1 MGGAGAGVAGSGT
14 GALWAKI
21 HAALP
26 CLGLA
31 AGAGGAIADNRGVT
45 DRPSH
50 PAAPTEAAL
59 PALIAREMGAAGG
72 WLPFERFMH
81 LALYAPGLGYY
92 ARDGRQFG
100 LLAAGGSDFV
110 TAPELSPLFARA
122 LARQVAQS
130 LAATG
135 TDEVWE
141 FGAGSGALAAGL
153 IAALDALGQPLAR
166 YTIVDVSGALRA
178 RQRERLAA
186 HGARVAW
193 ADALPDALRGVV
205 LGNEVLDAMPV
216 TLLARQGGA
225 WFERGV
231 VVSGSNQA
239 SGLANQ
245 APEAIKREAN
255 PWVWQDR
262 PTALRPPVEIEGG
275 HDVVTEIHPQAR
287 AFVAT
292 VAEALVR
299 GGAGAAYFI
308 DYGFPE
314 AEYWHPQRAAGTLV
328 CHRAHRVDDDP
339 LADVGAKDITA
350 HVDFTGVALAA
361 QEAGLAVL
369 GYTSQGRF
377 LLNCGI
383 AQLMEAAELPTRA
396 NAMKLLAEHE
406 MGELFKV
413 IGLATPGHGAA
424 LGFVAGDRTH
434 RL

>member
-1 MGGAGAGVAGSGT
+1 M
-14 GALWAKI
+14 
-21 HAALP
+21 
-26 CLGLA
+26 
-31 AGAGGAIADNRGVT
+31 
-45 DRPSH
+45 
-50 PAAPTEAAL
+50 PAVSSIPDSPPARDGL
-59 PALIAREMGAAGG
+59 PALIARQIAAAGG

-92 ARDGRQFG
+92 AHGSPKFG
-100 LLAAGGSDFV
+100 ALPASGSDFV

-122 LARQVAQS
+122 LAVPVADS

-153 IAALDALGQPLAR
+153 IEALDALGQPLAR

-178 RQRERLAA
+178 RQRQRLAA

-193 ADALPDALRGVV
+193 ADALPPALRGVV
-205 LGNEVLDAMPV
+205 VGNEVLDAMPV
-216 TLLARQGGA
+216 TLLARQGGQ
-225 WFERGV
+225 WHERGV
-231 VVSGSNQA
+231 IVDESNQA
-239 SGLANQ
+239 PTPDRP
-245 APEAIKREAN
+245 APEAIKTEAIRFA
-255 PWVWQDR
+255 WADR
-262 PTALRPPVEIEGG
+262 PTVLRPPVEVDGA
-275 HDVVTEIHPQAR
+275 HDYLTELHPQAH

-292 VAEALVR
+292 VAEALRR

-314 AEYWHPQRAAGTLV
+314 AEYYHPQRSGGTLV

-339 LADVGAKDITA
+339 LADVGDKDITA
-350 HVDFTGVALAA
+350 HVNFTGVALAA
-361 QEAGLAVL
+361 QDAGLDVL

-377 LLNCGI
+377 LLNRGI
-383 AQLMEAAELPTRA
+383 ARALAEADLPTRA
-396 NAMKLLAEHE
+396 NAMKLLDEHE

-413 IGLATPGHGAA
+413 IGLATPGHPPAR
-424 LGFVAGDRTH
+424 GFAQGDRTH

>member
-1 MGGAGAGVAGSGT
+1 M
-14 GALWAKI
+14 
-21 HAALP
+21 
-26 CLGLA
+26 
-31 AGAGGAIADNRGVT
+31 
-45 DRPSH
+45 
-50 PAAPTEAAL
+50 PAVSSIPDSPPARDGL
-59 PALIAREMGAAGG
+59 PALIARQIAAAGG

-92 ARDGRQFG
+92 AHGSRKFG
-100 LLAAGGSDFV
+100 ALPESGSDFV

-122 LARQVAQS
+122 LAVQVADS

-153 IAALDALGQPLAR
+153 IEALDALGQPLAR

-178 RQRERLAA
+178 RQRQRLAA

-193 ADALPDALRGVV
+193 ADALPPALRGVV
-205 LGNEVLDAMPV
+205 VGNEVLDAMPV
-216 TLLARQGGA
+216 TLLARQGGQ
-225 WFERGV
+225 WHERGV
-231 VVSGSNQA
+231 IVDESNQA
-239 SGLANQ
+239 PTPDRP
-245 APEAIKREAN
+245 APAAIKTEAIRFA
-255 PWVWQDR
+255 WADR
-262 PTALRPPVEIEGG
+262 PTVLRPPVEVDGA
-275 HDVVTEIHPQAR
+275 HDYLTELHPQAH

-292 VAEALVR
+292 VAEALRR

-314 AEYWHPQRAAGTLV
+314 AEYYHPQRSGGTLV

-339 LADVGAKDITA
+339 LADVGDKDITA
-350 HVDFTGVALAA
+350 HVNFTGVALAA
-361 QEAGLAVL
+361 QDAGLDVL

-377 LLNCGI
+377 LLNRGI
-383 AQLMEAAELPTRA
+383 ARALAEADLPTRA
-396 NAMKLLAEHE
+396 NAMKLLDEHE

-413 IGLATPGHGAA
+413 IGLATPGHPPAR
-424 LGFVAGDRTH
+424 GFAQGDRTH